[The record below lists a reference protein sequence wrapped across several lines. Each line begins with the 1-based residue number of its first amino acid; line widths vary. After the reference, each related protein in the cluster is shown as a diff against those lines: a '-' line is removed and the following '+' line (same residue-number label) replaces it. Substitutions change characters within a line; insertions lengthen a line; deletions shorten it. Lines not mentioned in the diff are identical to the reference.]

1 MSGFVSKFSN
11 RRRSPGSLALRHT
24 RNGRRN
30 HPMLQRSFVAVP
42 TAIAVVLLVVGC
54 AGPTASSVSRP
65 AASALAPP
73 SELAGTWAGTLGASG
88 ASSSDERKCVVQ
100 IAEDDTFTATCEPN
114 GGADNVAKV
123 STSSGTVVIRGHRV
137 TFRTS
142 QGQGVTLVRSDNT
155 LYGMTKD
162 PSTGRT
168 VLIKLERA

>member
-1 MSGFVSKFSN
+1 
-11 RRRSPGSLALRHT
+11 
-24 RNGRRN
+24 
-30 HPMLQRSFVAVP
+30 MLQRSFVAVP

-142 QGQGVTLVRSDNT
+142 QGQGVTLVRSDDT

-168 VLIKLERA
+168 VLIKLERAVGG